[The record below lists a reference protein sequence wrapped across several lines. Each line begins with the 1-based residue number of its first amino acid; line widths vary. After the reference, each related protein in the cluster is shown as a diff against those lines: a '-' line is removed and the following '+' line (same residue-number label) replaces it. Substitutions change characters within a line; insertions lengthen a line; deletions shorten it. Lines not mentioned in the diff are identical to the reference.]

1 MRIEDG
7 GGTRTG
13 VSTSCDSADM
23 TGETR
28 SGGLVTLPQ
37 AWALWAPPPCPSP
50 SPTAPSR
57 PAFR

>member
-1 MRIEDG
+1 MRIED

-13 VSTSCDSADM
+13 VSTSCDSAAL
-23 TGETR
+23 TGEAR
-28 SGGLVTLPQ
+28 SGGLLTLPQ
-37 AWALWAPPPCPSP
+37 AWALWAPPPCTSP